1 MTINGLKFIA
11 DKISSAGIPYCF
23 EEWTKD
29 IQYPYFVGSYTET
42 EPLNEDGESDSTFLL
57 TGTTRGSWLS
67 LEKTKSDIK
76 NIFSEDG
83 LTAILEDETGIA
95 VFYTSSMP
103 IPTGVDELKRIQ
115 INLKVKE
122 WRVK

>member
-11 DKISSAGIPYCF
+11 DKLNAVGIPYCF

-29 IQYPYFVGSYTET
+29 IQYPYFVGSYTES
-42 EPLNEDGESDSTFLL
+42 EPLNEDGESNSTFIL
-57 TGTTRGSWLS
+57 TGTTRDSWLS
-67 LEKTKSDIK
+67 LEQSKAKIK
-76 NIFSEDG
+76 NIFPEDG
-83 LTAILEDETGIA
+83 LTAILEDKTGIA
-95 VFYTSSMP
+95 VFYTSSIP
-103 IPTGVDELKRIQ
+103 VPTGVDELKRIQ

>member
-11 DKISSAGIPYCF
+11 NKLHSAWIPYCF
-23 EEWTKD
+23 GEWTKE
-29 IQYPYFVGSYTET
+29 IQYPYFVGSYTES
-42 EPLNEDGESDSTFLL
+42 EPLNEDGESSSTFLL
-57 TGTTRGSWLS
+57 TGTTRYSWLN
-67 LEKTKSDIK
+67 LEKLKTNIK
-76 NIFSEDG
+76 NMFPEDG
-83 LTAILEDETGIA
+83 LTAILEDNTGIA
-95 VFYTSSMP
+95 VFYMSSMP

>member
-11 DKISSAGIPYCF
+11 GKLSNAGIPYCF

-29 IQYPYFVGSYTET
+29 LQYPYFVGSYTET

-57 TGTTRGSWLS
+57 TGTTRDSWLS

-76 NIFSEDG
+76 NIFPEDG

>member
-1 MTINGLKFIA
+1 MTVNGLKFIA
-11 DKISSAGIPYCF
+11 DKLNAAGIPYCF

-29 IQYPYFVGSYTET
+29 IQYPYFVGSYTES
-42 EPLNEDGESDSTFLL
+42 EPINEDGESNSTFLL
-57 TGTTRGSWLS
+57 TGTTRDSWLS
-67 LEKTKSDIK
+67 LEQAKTEIK
-76 NIFSEDG
+76 NIFPEDG
-83 LTAILEDETGIA
+83 LTAILEDKTGIA

-103 IPTGVDELKRIQ
+103 VPTGVDELKRIQ

>member
-1 MTINGLKFIA
+1 MTVNGLKFIA
-11 DKISSAGIPYCF
+11 DKLNAAGIPYCF

-29 IQYPYFVGSYTET
+29 IQYPYFVGSYTES
-42 EPLNEDGESDSTFLL
+42 EPHNEDGESNSTFLL
-57 TGTTRGSWLS
+57 TGTTRDSWLS
-67 LEKTKSDIK
+67 LEQLKAEIK
-76 NIFSEDG
+76 NIFPEDG
-83 LTAILEDETGIA
+83 LTAILEDKTGIA

-103 IPTGVDELKRIQ
+103 VPTGVDELKRIQ